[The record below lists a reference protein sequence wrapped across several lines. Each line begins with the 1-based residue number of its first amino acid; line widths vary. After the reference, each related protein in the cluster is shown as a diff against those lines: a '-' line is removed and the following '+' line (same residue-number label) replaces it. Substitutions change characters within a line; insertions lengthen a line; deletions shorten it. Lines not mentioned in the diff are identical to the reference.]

1 VGDGEHLEDLDIDGS
16 TVSPDRKCICERNV
30 GACPCNHFCRGI
42 EVSHI
47 LSVCLLP

>member
-1 VGDGEHLEDLDIDGS
+1 MGDGEHLEDLDIDGS